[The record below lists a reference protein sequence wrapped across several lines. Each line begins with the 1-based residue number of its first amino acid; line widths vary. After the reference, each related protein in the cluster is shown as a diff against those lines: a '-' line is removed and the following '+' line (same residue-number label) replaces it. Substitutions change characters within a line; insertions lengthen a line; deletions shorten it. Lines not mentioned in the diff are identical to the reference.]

1 MTRAGSARSSPAEW
15 LVGATLRST
24 TEGPRA
30 DAERT
35 RRYAAELVT
44 LAPDVILAVGAA
56 PTASLQQAT
65 RSFLSFS
72 RCSLIRWAQV
82 WLHGP
87 PRTAHLAIE
96 KTLFPLG
103 GNGADRHD
111 GGFDLGP
118 AITIRAASLVALE

>member
-1 MTRAGSARSSPAEW
+1 MTRAGYARSSPAEW

-24 TEGPRA
+24 PEGPRA

-44 LAPDVILAVGAA
+44 LAPD
-56 PTASLQQAT
+56 TD
-65 RSFLSFS
+65 
-72 RCSLIRWAQV
+72 
-82 WLHGP
+82 HGP

-103 GNGADRHD
+103 GNGANRHD

>member
-1 MTRAGSARSSPAEW
+1 MAGGRDAQIDYRR
-15 LVGATLRST
+15 T
-24 TEGPRA
+24 RA

-56 PTASLQQAT
+56 STASLQQAT

-82 WLHGP
+82 GSTDHGP

-96 KTLFPLG
+96 KTLFPHG
-103 GNGADRHD
+103 GNGANRHD